1 MNKLQSYEVIIKAI
15 QLVSDM
21 IMSLQASQLIKISP
35 GFHFELPSC
44 HWKLSEIRGL
54 LKYCITFGSSPH
66 HLRLGFDPLF
76 FMIHLTFHRLKKK
89 KKKGKPGEK
98 HMNNCNCS
106 SVLVSLPFSSRS

>member
-1 MNKLQSYEVIIKAI
+1 MNKLQSYEVIIEAI

-54 LKYCITFGSSPH
+54 LKYCITSGSSPH
-66 HLRLGFDPLF
+66 HLRLC
-76 FMIHLTFHRLKKK
+76 RKERQRKKYM
-89 KKKGKPGEK
+89 ER
-98 HMNNCNCS
+98 H
-106 SVLVSLPFSSRS
+106 LVSLHGNARYFIASHICSLLEQLKNSRVLTFISK